1 MTRACR
7 GGLLVTLL
15 SAALLPLPVRAQ
27 SGPLQGLDAYIT
39 RAMRDWK
46 IPGLAI
52 AVVKDDSVVY
62 AGGFGV
68 RQVGKSARVDAHTL
82 FAVASNTKA
91 FTATLLAMLV
101 QQHRLRWDD
110 PVTKYLPWLQ
120 LRDPWVTR
128 ELTIRDLLTHRMGY
142 STWEGDLVW
151 YGSTYP
157 TDTVL
162 YRWRAVPP
170 EWSFRSR
177 FGYSNYGYIAAG
189 RIIEAVTDTSW
200 NDYVRVHLLDPLGM
214 RETTTHVA
222 DLASRADV
230 AIPHTDRGD
239 SVVAIPYRPLEN
251 ASGAAALNSNVTD
264 MARWL
269 RFQLRNGNWNGTQL
283 VDSSVLAE
291 TRTPQTLLRLSAT
304 AHRLWPSTHF
314 YAYGMG
320 WFLRD
325 YKGRLLVMH
334 DGGMDGMLSQSGFV
348 PEEHL
353 GVVILTNYDDQSLFQ
368 ALLYRVLDA
377 YLGGSRT
384 DWSQAYLDLRRRGG
398 AAAGVSADTGH
409 AAPAL
414 PPQAY
419 VGTYHNDILGDAVV
433 TLASGR
439 LHLEVAAHPGL
450 VASLRHDDHDTFD
463 APWSDRYL
471 GNSAVTFATDAHGRA
486 TSLRFSVRPDFVD
499 PLTYEFKRAAGRN

>member
-1 MTRACR
+1 MTGSRRSGAIAALVLS
-7 GGLLVTLL
+7 LLVPR
-15 SAALLPLPVRAQ
+15 ALAAQ
-27 SGPLQGLDAYIT
+27 SGPLKGLDAYVT
-39 RAMRDWK
+39 QAMRDWRV
-46 IPGLAI
+46 PGLAI

-62 AGGFGV
+62 ARGFGV
-68 RQVGKSARVDAHTL
+68 REIGRPAPVDTHTL

-120 LRDPWVTR
+120 LDDPWVTR
-128 ELTIRDLLTHRMGY
+128 QLTVRDLVTHHMGY

-157 TDTVL
+157 VDTVL
-162 YRWRAVPP
+162 HRWRAVPP
-170 EWSFRSR
+170 QSSFRSR

-214 RETTTHVA
+214 KETTTHVA
-222 DLASRADV
+222 DLANRADV
-230 AIPHTDRGD
+230 ATPHTIRDD
-239 SVVAIPYRPLEN
+239 SVVTTPYRPLEN
-251 ASGAAALNSNVTD
+251 APGAAALNSNVTD

-269 RFQLRNGNWNGTQL
+269 RFQLRNGNWDGHQL
-283 VDSSVLAE
+283 VDSAALAE
-291 TRTPQTLLRLSAT
+291 TRTPQTLLRLSST

-314 YAYGMG
+314 SAYGMG

-334 DGGMDGMLSQSGFV
+334 DGGMDGMLSQSGFL

-384 DWSQAYLDLRRRGG
+384 DWSRTYLELRGKPEER
-398 AAAGVSADTGH
+398 ADTSAA

-414 PPQAY
+414 PLAAY
-419 VGTYHNDILGDAVV
+419 TGTYHNDMLGDATV
-433 TLASGR
+433 TLANGS
-439 LHLEVAAHPGL
+439 LHIAIAAHPGL
-450 VASLRHDDHDTFD
+450 EAPLHHADHDAFD
-463 APWSDRYL
+463 AAWTDRYL
-471 GNSAVTFATDAHGRA
+471 GTSTVVFATDSTGTA
-486 TSLRFSVRPDFVD
+486 TTLRFAVRPDFVD
-499 PLTYEFKRAAGRN
+499 PLEYEFRRIGERH